1 MSSCFIILDA
11 YNLFLILPDITL
23 NILSHNIH
31 VYGFHPIIT
40 FHHKRLSQFISYL
53 RLYILWPFILQLHFL
68 QISKIL
74 TLYLSCALLYTV
86 LSTSFQFFS
95 IPHFTRHYILSFV
108 EISKFFFMYPGF
120 SISFHVQFFFQRLL
134 WGLYYLDSTILI
146 YCSIL
151 SIHSRTF
158 YLESIRLS
166 RCRRAIDLLP
176 INDFTVGTHIVI
188 GAIAA

>member
-108 EISKFFFMYPGF
+108 EISKFFFHVPGVF
-120 SISFHVQFFFQRLL
+120 N
-134 WGLYYLDSTILI
+134 
-146 YCSIL
+146 IL
-151 SIHSRTF
+151 SCLVF
-158 YLESIRLS
+158 LS
-166 RCRRAIDLLP
+166 ETIMGSLLP
-176 INDFTVGTHIVI
+176 RFDHLNLLLHFIYSFEDFLFGIDSSITLQTCHRLTTNQ
-188 GAIAA
+188 